1 MRHIDELVD
10 AYVLGA
16 LDVTEVA
23 EVEEHLTTCAQCR
36 ALVDA
41 AQRVNTL
48 LLYAPPPVL
57 PPPGLRSRVINRVRQ
72 EAAQSRTAE
81 ISRPRAATSEE
92 PPRQNLIH
100 WLRSLTRPR
109 ASDPVLT
116 GLARLLA
123 DPGCAI
129 WEMTGTEASPSAHA
143 RFIAT
148 RQGSEGVLMANGL
161 TPLSPDRAYQVWLLQ
176 DGTPIPNVVFQPN
189 ADGSGRVLVRAP
201 TQLANFGAIAITPE
215 PAIGSPAP
223 TGAIMLAGALT
234 PA

>member
-1 MRHIDELVD
+1 MGHIDDLVD

-16 LDVTEVA
+16 LDLNEVA
-23 EVEEHLTTCAQCR
+23 EVEAHLTMCDQCR
-36 ALVDA
+36 ALVET

-57 PPPGLRSRVINRVRQ
+57 PPSGLRLRVISRVRQ
-72 EAAQSRTAE
+72 EAEQARASE
-81 ISRPRAATSEE
+81 ISRPPAATSED

-109 ASDPVLT
+109 PADPVLN

-123 DPGCAI
+123 DPGCTI
-129 WEMTGTEASPSAHA
+129 WEMTGTESLPDAHA

-161 TPLSPDRAYQVWLLQ
+161 APLSADRAYQVWLLQ

-189 ADGSGRVLVRAP
+189 ADGSMRLLVRAP
-201 TQLANFGAIAITPE
+201 KQLANFGVIAISAE
-215 PAIGSPAP
+215 PTSGSLAP
-223 TGAIMLAGALT
+223 TGAIMLMGALSSV
-234 PA
+234 